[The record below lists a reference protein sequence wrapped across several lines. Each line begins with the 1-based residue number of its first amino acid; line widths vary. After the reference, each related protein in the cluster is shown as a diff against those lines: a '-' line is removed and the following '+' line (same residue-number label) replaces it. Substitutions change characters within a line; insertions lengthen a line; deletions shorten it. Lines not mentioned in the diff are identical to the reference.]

1 VALACIRRRSARSSV
16 LLGLAAA
23 ALTGAA
29 PVHAQAADPAPSA
42 GPAPAPA
49 PAASRWALP
58 PAHVAMRSAI
68 LGGSSR
74 MEQILL
80 AQRSIAPR
88 TLPTAPSVA
97 LGAYAAPAAA
107 AADTPNVFGS
117 VALAVSQTPLD
128 GQWQRANAVAGL
140 DDWTTELAT
149 LRTDDREALLRQ
161 VNAWVNDRIA
171 FTDDARLHGQ
181 PDRWSGAAET
191 LRRGRGDCEDY
202 ALTKMQLLAALG
214 FARDDMYL
222 VVVRDTLRQG
232 DHAVLAVR
240 INGRFLVLDN
250 LTDVLLESG
259 DRPDYRPMISYSAA
273 GRWVHGFPVEAER
286 IRVATGFPRA
296 AP

>member
-1 VALACIRRRSARSSV
+1 MALACIRRRPAPSFL

-29 PVHAQAADPAPSA
+29 PARAQLADAAPTPAP
-42 GPAPAPA
+42 
-49 PAASRWALP
+49 SRWALP

-68 LGGSSR
+68 LGGTSR

-97 LGAYAAPAAA
+97 LGAYAAPGAAAAA

-128 GQWQRANAVAGL
+128 AQWQRANAVAGL
-140 DDWTTELAT
+140 DDWTSELAAR
-149 LRTDDREALLRQ
+149 RTDDREALLRH
-161 VNAWVNDRIA
+161 VNAWVNGRIA
-171 FTDDARLHGQ
+171 FTDDARLHGL

-214 FARDDMYL
+214 VARDDMYL

-232 DHAVLAVR
+232 DHAVLVVR
-240 INGRFLVLDN
+240 VNGRFLVLDN

-259 DRPDYRPMISYSAA
+259 DRPDYRPMMSYSAA

>member
-1 VALACIRRRSARSSV
+1 MALACIRRRSARSSV

-29 PVHAQAADPAPSA
+29 PAHAQAADPAPSA
-42 GPAPAPA
+42 GPAPA

-107 AADTPNVFGS
+107 ADTPNVFGS

-128 GQWQRANAVAGL
+128 AQWQRANAVAGL

-171 FTDDARLHGQ
+171 FADDTRLHGQ

-250 LTDVLLESG
+250 LTDVLLESA

>member
-1 VALACIRRRSARSSV
+1 MALACIRRRSARSSV

-29 PVHAQAADPAPSA
+29 PAHAQAADAAPSA
-42 GPAPAPA
+42 GPAPA

-88 TLPTAPSVA
+88 TLPTAPTVA
-97 LGAYAAPAAA
+97 LGAYAAPTAPAVA
-107 AADTPNVFGS
+107 AADTPDVFGS

-128 GQWQRANAVAGL
+128 AQWRRANAVAGL
-140 DDWTTELAT
+140 DDWTTELAS
-149 LRTDDREALLRQ
+149 LRIGDREALLRQ

-259 DRPDYRPMISYSAA
+259 DLPDYRPMIS
-273 GRWVHGFPVEAER
+273 
-286 IRVATGFPRA
+286 
-296 AP
+296 

>member
-1 VALACIRRRSARSSV
+1 MALAFLGRRPACKSG
-16 LLGLAAA
+16 LLGFAAA
-23 ALTGAA
+23 ALIAA
-29 PVHAQAADPAPSA
+29 GPARAQSADAAPSA
-42 GPAPAPA
+42 GPAP
-49 PAASRWALP
+49 SRWALP
-58 PAHVAMRSAI
+58 PANVAMRSAI

-88 TLPTAPSVA
+88 TLPTASNMFVGRAEPV
-97 LGAYAAPAAA
+97 
-107 AADTPNVFGS
+107 ADTPNVFGS
-117 VALAVSQTPLD
+117 VALAVAQTPLD
-128 GQWQRANAVAGL
+128 PQWQRANAVVAL
-140 DDWTTELAT
+140 DQWTTELAAF
-149 LRTDDREALLRQ
+149 RSGGRDFLLRQ
-161 VNAWVNDRIA
+161 VNAWVNDHVEFA
-171 FTDDARLHGQ
+171 DDASLHGL

-232 DHAVLAVR
+232 DHAVLVVR
-240 INGRFLVLDN
+240 TGGRFLVLDN
-250 LTDVLLESG
+250 LTDVLVESD

-286 IRVATGFPRA
+286 IRVATGFPRT

>member
-1 VALACIRRRSARSSV
+1 MALAFLGRKSACTSG
-16 LLGLAAA
+16 LLGLVAA
-23 ALTGAA
+23 ALIGAGPA
-29 PVHAQAADPAPSA
+29 RAQTADPAPSA
-42 GPAPAPA
+42 GPAP
-49 PAASRWALP
+49 SRWALP
-58 PAHVAMRSAI
+58 PANVAMRSAI

-88 TLPTAPSVA
+88 TLPAASNMVVGA
-97 LGAYAAPAAA
+97 LPPHAEP

-117 VALAVSQTPLD
+117 VALAVAQTPLD
-128 GQWQRANAVAGL
+128 PQWQRANAVVAL
-140 DDWTTELAT
+140 DQWTGELAAR
-149 LRTDDREALLRQ
+149 RTGDRETLLRQ
-161 VNAWVNDRIA
+161 VNAWVNDHVEFA
-171 FTDDARLHGQ
+171 DDASLHGL

-240 INGRFLVLDN
+240 INGRFLILDN

>member
-1 VALACIRRRSARSSV
+1 VALAFLGRRPACKSG
-16 LLGLAAA
+16 LLGFAAA
-23 ALTGAA
+23 ALIAA
-29 PVHAQAADPAPSA
+29 GPARAQSADAAPSA
-42 GPAPAPA
+42 GPAP
-49 PAASRWALP
+49 SRWALP
-58 PAHVAMRSAI
+58 PANVAMRSAI

-88 TLPTAPSVA
+88 TLPTASNMFVGRAEPV
-97 LGAYAAPAAA
+97 
-107 AADTPNVFGS
+107 ADTPNVFGS
-117 VALAVSQTPLD
+117 VALAVAQTPLD
-128 GQWQRANAVAGL
+128 PQWQRANAVVAL
-140 DDWTTELAT
+140 DQWTTELAAF
-149 LRTDDREALLRQ
+149 RSGGRDFLLRQ
-161 VNAWVNDRIA
+161 VNAWVNDHVEFA
-171 FTDDARLHGQ
+171 DDASLHGL

-232 DHAVLAVR
+232 DHAVLVVR
-240 INGRFLVLDN
+240 TGGRFLVLDN
-250 LTDVLLESG
+250 LTDVLVESD

-286 IRVATGFPRA
+286 IRVATGFPRT